1 MKIQI
6 RLIIGIVIGLVVGF
20 GAGLYTG
27 QIRNAGVQMQVAALK
42 QPTEL
47 PELQAARAHLK
58 RLRADFTD
66 QNARVKRVKD
76 RILALEEE
84 QLPK

>member
-20 GAGLYTG
+20 GAGLYTE
-27 QIRNAGVQMQVAALK
+27 QIWNAGVQMQVAALK
-42 QPTEL
+42 QPTES
-47 PELQAARAHLK
+47 PELQAARAQLK